1 MINKFEK
8 DGLYF
13 IALGGADEI
22 GMNMYVY
29 ACNGKFIMVDAGY
42 GFLND
47 NYPGIDLC
55 FADAGF
61 FANYAEDFEGIFIT
75 CIGKV
80 TSAFTRYKKLLS
92 KLFVLFQ
99 PHPEKI
105 PHPHSCQIPT
115 RMPEFSPNVLT
126 DEELVST
133 NRSASTHSVEQAK
146 ECHS

>member
-61 FANYAEDFEGIFIT
+61 FANYAEDFH
-75 CIGKV
+75 
-80 TSAFTRYKKLLS
+80 
-92 KLFVLFQ
+92 
-99 PHPEKI
+99 HPCPRGPFRRRRPGMAAAEMSGLRQRIYSRADQKPVARI
-105 PHPHSCQIPT
+105 
-115 RMPEFSPNVLT
+115 
-126 DEELVST
+126 
-133 NRSASTHSVEQAK
+133 
-146 ECHS
+146 

>member
-55 FADAGF
+55 FADAVF
-61 FANYAEDFEGIFIT
+61 LPT
-75 CIGKV
+75 
-80 TSAFTRYKKLLS
+80 T
-92 KLFVLFQ
+92 
-99 PHPEKI
+99 PKI
-105 PHPHSCQIPT
+105 LRVFSSPMPT
-115 RMPEFSPNVLT
+115 RTILAPL
-126 DEELVST
+126 L
-133 NRSASTHSVEQAK
+133 RYGR
-146 ECHS
+146 C

>member
-61 FANYAEDFEGIFIT
+61 FANYAEDFEGI
-75 CIGKV
+75 
-80 TSAFTRYKKLLS
+80 SS
-92 KLFVLFQ
+92 
-99 PHPEKI
+99 PM
-105 PHPHSCQIPT
+105 PT
-115 RMPEFSPNVLT
+115 RTISAPSP
-126 DEELVST
+126 
-133 NRSASTHSVEQAK
+133 RYGR
-146 ECHS
+146 C

>member
-61 FANYAEDFEGIFIT
+61 LPTMPKI
-75 CIGKV
+75 
-80 TSAFTRYKKLLS
+80 SRAFS
-92 KLFVLFQ
+92 S
-99 PHPEKI
+99 PM
-105 PHPHSCQIPT
+105 PT
-115 RMPEFSPNVLT
+115 RTISAPSP
-126 DEELVST
+126 
-133 NRSASTHSVEQAK
+133 RYGR
-146 ECHS
+146 C